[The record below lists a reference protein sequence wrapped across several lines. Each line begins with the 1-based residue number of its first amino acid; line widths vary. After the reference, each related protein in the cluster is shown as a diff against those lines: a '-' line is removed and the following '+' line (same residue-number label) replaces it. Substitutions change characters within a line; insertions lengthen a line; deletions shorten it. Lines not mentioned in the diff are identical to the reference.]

1 MARGFRGRCR
11 TLQHAGF
18 IPWGSTADLAAGA
31 NATTMKRTPE
41 TSRAELPAFLDAAE
55 TATAAEVE
63 TPTSDLTDSST
74 ETDAA
79 SLATASPDEAPPPP
93 ADGLPT
99 EDTQPSDELGAVP
112 AAAALP
118 PTRASAFV
126 QKHQRKAS
134 SGQGGGL
141 FLGAGV
147 VMAAFAF
154 AMPWLPTD
162 AVGALT
168 NLGFGPQG
176 LFVCGMVLA
185 GAGASL
191 RRTARLQ
198 QNLDAAEERR
208 RAEAETL
215 NQNLHGLLS
224 ARTSGDEPAA
234 NAGQDLQ
241 YILLALQRQD
251 EKLNNLTK
259 AFKMYGKPLMEI
271 ANQGTDLA
279 GVVSTVKNLVEA
291 NGESSRQAL
300 LRMEAQLK
308 SPAGKQELADLQNN
322 MLQMVKKVDAL
333 AANAPSVAVAP
344 LQQQVGRLEVAVAA
358 IAQRLEDSEVR
369 KSLLRLEEKAQKDRE
384 TLQELLRGERV
395 QKVGA
400 ELQEKLERATR
411 GLTDGISQLRE
422 GNLGGLEN
430 AVRDIQREVAGV
442 ATTVAQINAAVKNG
456 ARTPVAA
463 PATAPAPTAP
473 AASPA
478 STASSAEK
486 PAAGPAAAPAAEK
499 PAGEAGGYQTGSRSS
514 GGKNVLG
521 AIAKLKQMKG

>member
-1 MARGFRGRCR
+1 LARGFQGRCR

-41 TSRAELPAFLDAAE
+41 TSRAELPAFLDATE

-63 TPTSDLTDSST
+63 TPTSDLTDPAT

-79 SLATASPDEAPPPP
+79 SLAMASPDEAPPP
-93 ADGLPT
+93 AEALPT
-99 EDTQPSDELGAVP
+99 EELATRDEPTDAMP
-112 AAAALP
+112 ATSAP
-118 PTRASAFV
+118 RTRASAFV
-126 QKHQRKAS
+126 QQHQRKAS

-154 AMPWLPTD
+154 VMPWLPTD

-191 RRTARLQ
+191 RRTAGLQ
-198 QNLDAAEERR
+198 RNLDAAEERR
-208 RAEAETL
+208 RVEAETL

-224 ARTSGDEPAA
+224 ARTTSDEPTA
-234 NAGQDLQ
+234 NTGQDLQ
-241 YILLALQRQD
+241 YVLLALQRQD

-279 GVVSTVKNLVEA
+279 GAVSTVKNMVEA
-291 NGESSRQAL
+291 GGESSRQAL
-300 LRMEAQLK
+300 LRMESQLK

-333 AANAPSVAVAP
+333 AANAPAVAVAP
-344 LQQQVGRLEVAVAA
+344 LQQQVGRLEVGIAA

-456 ARTPVAA
+456 ARAPMAA
-463 PATAPAPTAP
+463 AAVAPAPTAP
-473 AASPA
+473 AASQA
-478 STASSAEK
+478 STAPTADK
-486 PAAGPAAAPAAEK
+486 PAAGAAAATEK
-499 PAGEAGGYQTGSRSS
+499 PTGEAGGYQTGSRSS

>member
-1 MARGFRGRCR
+1 M
-11 TLQHAGF
+11 
-18 IPWGSTADLAAGA
+18 GA
-31 NATTMKRTPE
+31 IATTMKRTPE
-41 TSRAELPAFLDAAE
+41 TSRAELPAFLDATE
-55 TATAAEVE
+55 TATEVE
-63 TPTSDLTDSST
+63 TPPSDLADAST
-74 ETDAA
+74 RADEAGP
-79 SLATASPDEAPPPP
+79 ATASPDDTPAPEDATAATGETAPGDD
-93 ADGLPT
+93 ASATNPT
-99 EDTQPSDELGAVP
+99 TSPQLTR
-112 AAAALP
+112 AAA
-118 PTRASAFV
+118 FV
-126 QKHQRKAS
+126 RKHQRKHS

-141 FLGAGV
+141 FLGAGLA
-147 VMAAFAF
+147 MAAFAF

-224 ARTSGDEPAA
+224 ARASSDEPAA
-234 NAGQDLQ
+234 HAGQDLQ

-279 GVVSTVKNLVEA
+279 GAVSTVKNMVEA
-291 NGESSRQAL
+291 SSESSRQAL
-300 LRMEAQLK
+300 LRMESQLK

-322 MLQMVKKVDAL
+322 MLQLVKKVDAL
-333 AANAPSVAVAP
+333 AAHAPAAAVAP
-344 LQQQVGRLEVAVAA
+344 LQQQVGRLEVTIAA

-400 ELQEKLERATR
+400 DLQDKLERATR
-411 GLTDGISQLRE
+411 GLTEGLSQLRE

-442 ATTVAQINAAVKNG
+442 ATTVAQINAAVKTG
-456 ARTPVAA
+456 ARALQAAAA
-463 PATAPAPTAP
+463 PAPAAPAPSPAPTAATEKA
-473 AASPA
+473 AAS
-478 STASSAEK
+478 
-486 PAAGPAAAPAAEK
+486 AAPAADK
-499 PAGEAGGYQTGSRSS
+499 SSGEGGGYQTGSRST

>member
-1 MARGFRGRCR
+1 
-11 TLQHAGF
+11 
-18 IPWGSTADLAAGA
+18 
-31 NATTMKRTPE
+31 MKRTPE
-41 TSRAELPAFLDAAE
+41 TSRAELPAFLDATEA
-55 TATAAEVE
+55 ATAAEVE
-63 TPTSDLTDSST
+63 TPTSDLADPST
-74 ETDAA
+74 ETDDA
-79 SLATASPDEAPPPP
+79 STAMASPDEAPPP
-93 ADGLPT
+93 ADNLPT
-99 EDTQPSDELGAVP
+99 EGGGPSDELDATPP
-112 AAAALP
+112 ATALP
-118 PTRASAFV
+118 PTRATAFV

-141 FLGAGV
+141 FLVAGV

-154 AMPWLPTD
+154 VMPWLPTD

-224 ARTSGDEPAA
+224 ARTTGDEPAA

-279 GVVSTVKNLVEA
+279 GAVSTVKNMVEA
-291 NGESSRQAL
+291 SGESSRQAL
-300 LRMEAQLK
+300 LRMESQLK

-322 MLQMVKKVDAL
+322 MLQVVKKVDAL
-333 AANAPSVAVAP
+333 AANTTSAAVAP
-344 LQQQVGRLEVAVAA
+344 LQQQVGRLEVGLAAV
-358 IAQRLEDSEVR
+358 AQRLEDSEVR

-456 ARTPVAA
+456 ARAPVAA
-463 PATAPAPTAP
+463 AAAGPAPQASTPSP
-473 AASPA
+473 AAAAP
-478 STASSAEK
+478 SAEK
-486 PAAGPAAAPAAEK
+486 PAASPAPAAEK

>member
-1 MARGFRGRCR
+1 M
-11 TLQHAGF
+11 
-18 IPWGSTADLAAGA
+18 
-31 NATTMKRTPE
+31 
-41 TSRAELPAFLDAAE
+41 
-55 TATAAEVE
+55 
-63 TPTSDLTDSST
+63 
-74 ETDAA
+74 
-79 SLATASPDEAPPPP
+79 
-93 ADGLPT
+93 
-99 EDTQPSDELGAVP
+99 
-112 AAAALP
+112 
-118 PTRASAFV
+118 
-126 QKHQRKAS
+126 
-134 SGQGGGL
+134 
-141 FLGAGV
+141 FLGAGLA
-147 VMAAFAF
+147 MAAFAF

-208 RAEAETL
+208 RAEAEAL
-215 NQNLHGLLS
+215 QENLHGLLS
-224 ARTSGDEPAA
+224 ARSASDEPTA
-234 NAGQDLQ
+234 NPVQDLQ
-241 YILLALQRQD
+241 YVLLALQRQD

-279 GVVSTVKNLVEA
+279 GAVSTVKNMVEA
-291 NGESSRQAL
+291 NGESGRQAL
-300 LRMEAQLK
+300 LRMESQLK

-322 MLQMVKKVDAL
+322 MLQLVKKVDAL
-333 AANAPSVAVAP
+333 AANAPAAAVQP
-344 LQQQVGRLEVAVAA
+344 LQQQVGRLEVTIAA

-369 KSLLRLEEKAQKDRE
+369 KSLLRLEETAQKDRE

-400 ELQEKLERATR
+400 DLQDKLERATR
-411 GLTDGISQLRE
+411 GLTDGLSQLRE

-442 ATTVAQINAAVKNG
+442 ATTVAQINAAVKSG
-456 ARTPVAA
+456 ARATVAAAAPVAA
-463 PATAPAPTAP
+463 APTAP
-473 AASPA
+473 AASP
-478 STASSAEK
+478 T
-486 PAAGPAAAPAAEK
+486 PTAPAAEK
-499 PAGEAGGYQTGSRSS
+499 PAPNAAPTAEKPAGEGGGYQTGSRST

-521 AIAKLKQMKG
+521 AIAKLKQMKS